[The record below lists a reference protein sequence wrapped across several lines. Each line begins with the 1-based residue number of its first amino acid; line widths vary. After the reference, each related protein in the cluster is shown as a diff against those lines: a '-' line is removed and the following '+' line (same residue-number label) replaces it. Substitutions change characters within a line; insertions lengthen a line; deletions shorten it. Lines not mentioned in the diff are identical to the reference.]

1 MDKKQWQAEQAQ
13 FNDTSRYNDIMNA
26 PRHVSKAH
34 LPMPPADRAG
44 QFAPFAA
51 LTGYRE
57 LLDKIAKRYANKEYL
72 TDKQLTAIFAFLH
85 RLPSA
90 KGTKLKVTYFNDEN
104 GYYDTYE
111 GVIQTINWTTQVIE
125 FATGP
130 QIAIRNIKTIS
141 LAKEL
146 MDKNDQPA
154 ADQKGK

>member
-34 LPMPPADRAG
+34 LPMPAADRAG

-57 LLDKIAKRYANKEYL
+57 LLDKIAKRYANKEYP
-72 TDKQLTAIFAFLH
+72 TAKQLTAIFAFLH
-85 RLPSA
+85 HLPSG
-90 KGTKLKVTYFNDEN
+90 KNTQLKVTYFNGKS

-111 GVIQTINWTTQVIE
+111 GQMQNIDWAKQTIKFV
-125 FATGP
+125 AGP
-130 QIAIRNIKTIS
+130 QIAIRNIKAVS
-141 LAKEL
+141 LAKEAV
-146 MDKNDQPA
+146 KGGQA
-154 ADQKGK
+154 AAN